1 MEALHINNFVDFDF
15 SFQIYIQIS
24 FEENGYFDLIFNF
37 GNGFDVLSKKKMYP
51 HTLKIKIFTIHKIYN
66 YG

>member
-15 SFQIYIQIS
+15 SFQIYTQIS

-37 GNGFDVLSKKKMYP
+37 GNGFDVLSKKKDIPTY
-51 HTLKIKIFTIHKIYN
+51 TEN
-66 YG
+66 